1 MSSTVKL
8 WQLLSRSQRR
18 KTIYL
23 MVFMLTAVLLE
34 TLTIGLIIPALAV
47 MTQAEIASK
56 YPIMTSWLSHLIALS
71 ELQLVMIGLGVL
83 ATAYAI
89 KTLFLAYVAWQ
100 QAGFIFALRAELSQR
115 LFAGYLR
122 QSYAF
127 HLQHNSAQLIRNVIS
142 QVADIT
148 NVIQKGLMLITESLV
163 IVCLALML
171 IAIEPIG
178 ALLVVG
184 VLGMATWGF
193 NQVTRRRLLRWGA
206 LLQHHDGLRI
216 QHLQQGLGG
225 VKDVKLL
232 GREDD
237 FLQQYWKHNLGS
249 AEIGKRQDALS
260 ALPRLWLE
268 FLAVIGLT
276 LLTYGMIWQ
285 GKPVENLVPTL
296 GLFAAAAFRLM
307 PSGSRVIGAVQSVH
321 YSLPVIESLTEAFK
335 EFERMP
341 SEEDPGKQQF
351 RRELNIE
358 NLRFRYDGAA
368 KESIRGVS
376 LTIPCRSSV
385 GFIGSSGAGKS
396 TLVDLILGLLE
407 PTSGVVKVDGCDI
420 QKNLRAWQ
428 DQIGYVPQSIFLTDD
443 TLRRNIAFG
452 LPNDRINEES
462 VVNAIRGA
470 QLEDFVRDLPDGLD
484 TLVGERGVRLSG
496 GQRQR
501 IGIARALYHDPAI
514 LILDEATSSL
524 DSATEKGVME
534 AVRAL
539 QGKKTVLIVAHRLST
554 VEYCSRLYRLEQG
567 EIVDEGAANLV
578 LKRVASF

>member
-1 MSSTVKL
+1 
-8 WQLLSRSQRR
+8 
-18 KTIYL
+18 
-23 MVFMLTAVLLE
+23 
-34 TLTIGLIIPALAV
+34 
-47 MTQAEIASK
+47 
-56 YPIMTSWLSHLIALS
+56 
-71 ELQLVMIGLGVL
+71 
-83 ATAYAI
+83 
-89 KTLFLAYVAWQ
+89 
-100 QAGFIFALRAELSQR
+100 
-115 LFAGYLR
+115 
-122 QSYAF
+122 
-127 HLQHNSAQLIRNVIS
+127 
-142 QVADIT
+142 
-148 NVIQKGLMLITESLV
+148 
-163 IVCLALML
+163 
-171 IAIEPIG
+171 
-178 ALLVVG
+178 
-184 VLGMATWGF
+184 
-193 NQVTRRRLLRWGA
+193 LLRWGA

-216 QHLQQGLGG
+216 QHLQQGLGS

-276 LLTYGMIWQ
+276 LLTYGIIWQ

-341 SEEDPGKQQF
+341 SEEDLGKQQF

-376 LTIPCRSSV
+376 LTIPSGSSV

-428 DQIGYVPQSIFLTDD
+428 DQIGY
-443 TLRRNIAFG
+443 
-452 LPNDRINEES
+452 

-524 DSATEKGVME
+524 DSATEKGVMK